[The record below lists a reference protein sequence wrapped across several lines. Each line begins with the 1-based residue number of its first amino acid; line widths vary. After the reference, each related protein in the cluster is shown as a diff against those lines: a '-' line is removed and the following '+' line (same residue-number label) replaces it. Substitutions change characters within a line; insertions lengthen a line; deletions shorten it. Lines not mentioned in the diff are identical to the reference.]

1 MELYLTNLLVVVA
14 LMVVVWLASLALR
27 DASIVDP
34 VWGLAFVVIAWSTL
48 IQLGGVGG
56 GAEGAADGDP
66 AGTGLGPRAMLIV
79 ALVTV
84 WGLRLAIYLGWR
96 KAGMGED
103 YRYVRMRERFG
114 PGFPWISLVVVFL
127 FQAGLAWIVSLPIQA
142 GQAAMAPLGP
152 LDVVGV
158 GLWAVGLAF
167 ETVGDIQL
175 TRFKRDPA
183 NAGRVLDRGLWRY
196 TRHPNYFG
204 DFCVWWGLFLIAA
217 SAGAWWTVV
226 GSLLM
231 SVLLLRVSG
240 VALLERTIVERRPGY
255 AAYVRRTSAFFP
267 RPPRDT

>member
-1 MELYLTNLLVVVA
+1 MELYLANLLVVAA
-14 LMVVVWLASLALR
+14 LMVVVWVASLALR

-34 VWGLAFVVIAWSTL
+34 VWGLVFVVIAWATL
-48 IQLGGVGG
+48 LQLRGAGGEGG
-56 GAEGAADGDP
+56 GDGPAA
-66 AGTGLGPRAMLIV
+66 RAVLLV
-79 ALVTV
+79 ALVTI

-103 YRYVRMRERFG
+103 HRYVRLRERFG

-127 FQAGLAWIVSLPIQA
+127 FQAGLAWAVSLPIQA
-142 GQAAMAPLGP
+142 GQAPAAPLGP
-152 LDVVGV
+152 LDAAGVV
-158 GLWAVGLAF
+158 LWAVGLAF
-167 ETVGDIQL
+167 ETVGDLQL

-204 DFCVWWGLFLIAA
+204 DFCVWWGFFLIAA

-226 GSLLM
+226 GALLM

-255 AAYVRRTSAFFP
+255 ADYVRRTSAFFP
-267 RPPRDT
+267 RSPRED